1 MGLLIV
7 KQPDEIM
14 SAAATTSLALPKV
27 IQVLLVEDNPADAQL
42 LREVLKDVTS
52 TKLKLTHV
60 TSRTAALERHRAE
73 HFDVVLLDLGLPESV
88 GLETFI
94 YFHKQAPRVPTIVLS
109 GLSDEEMAV
118 NTVNRGAQ
126 DYLVKGRVDGD
137 LLVRAIRYAIERK
150 RVEEALRLQNEI
162 LQEDLR
168 LAREFQLALLPRKYP
183 QFPGDTA
190 ADDTPLRF
198 FHLYRP
204 SSGVSGDFFDVF
216 ALSDTQA
223 GVFICDVMGH
233 GVRSALIT
241 ALTRGLLEQHKPM
254 ATDPGRFLGV
264 INDSL
269 VSVLQQS
276 GVTMFVTAFYMV
288 VNIAEATVRFATAG
302 HPSPLMLHRAT
313 ATVERIYEG
322 NEPTGAVL
330 GLLPGAK
337 YRTIERPFTS
347 GEGILLYTDGI
358 REAASVEGEEFGRD
372 RIVDVVRRHLKPTT
386 DDMLKDLTDAAL
398 VFSASNSFE
407 DDICLVEVEWA
418 PKSTLSPVAA

>member
-1 MGLLIV
+1 MT
-7 KQPDEIM
+7 QPDELM
-14 SAAATTSLALPKV
+14 SDADFPSHAAPAV
-27 IQVLLVEDNPADAQL
+27 IQVLLVEDNPADAHL
-42 LREVLKDVTS
+42 LREVLKEVTS

-60 TSRTAALERHRAE
+60 SSLTAALERHRAE

-94 YFHKQAPRVPTIVLS
+94 TFHQQAPRVPTIVLS

-126 DYLVKGRVDGD
+126 DYLVKGRVDSD

-150 RVEEALRLQNEI
+150 RVEEALRLQNEQ

-168 LAREFQLALLPRKYP
+168 LAREFQLALLPRQYP
-183 QFPGDTA
+183 CFPGDAST
-190 ADDTPLRF
+190 DRTPLRF

-254 ATDPGRFLGV
+254 AADPGRFLGV

-269 VSVLQQS
+269 VSVLQHS

-288 VNIAEATVRFATAG
+288 VDISESTVRFATAG

-313 ATVERIYEG
+313 STVERIYEG

-358 REAASVEGEEFGRD
+358 REAASEDGEEFGRD
-372 RIVDVVRRHLKPTT
+372 RIVEVVREHLKPSAN
-386 DDMLKDLTDAAL
+386 DMLKDLTEAAL
-398 VFSASNSFE
+398 EFSSSSSFE

-418 PKSTLSPVAA
+418 PKASWQDDAAAKV

>member
-1 MGLLIV
+1 
-7 KQPDEIM
+7 M
-14 SAAATTSLALPKV
+14 SDTATTSHVLPSV
-27 IQVLLVEDNPADAQL
+27 IHVLLVEDNPADAQL
-42 LREVLKDVTS
+42 LREVLKEVTS

-60 TSRTAALERHRAE
+60 VSRTDALERHRAE
-73 HFDVVLLDLGLPESV
+73 RFDVVLLDLGLPESV

-94 YFHKQAPRVPTIVLS
+94 YFHKHAPRVPTIVLS

-118 NTVNRGAQ
+118 STVNRGAQ
-126 DYLVKGRVDGD
+126 DYLVKGRVDSD

-150 RVEEALRLQNEI
+150 RVEEALRLQNEQ

-183 QFPGDTA
+183 SFPGDS
-190 ADDTPLRF
+190 PLRF

-241 ALTRGLLEQHKPM
+241 ALTRGLIEQHKPM
-254 ATDPGRFLGV
+254 AADPGRFLGV

-269 VSVLQQS
+269 VNVLQQS

-288 VNIAEATVRFATAG
+288 VDISKSTVRFATAG
-302 HPSPLMLHRAT
+302 HPSPLLLHRAT

-330 GLLPGAK
+330 GLLPGAT
-337 YRTIERPFTS
+337 YRTIERPFS
-347 GEGILLYTDGI
+347 AGEGILLYTDGI
-358 REAASVEGEEFGRD
+358 REAASEEGEEFGRD
-372 RIVDVVRRHLKPTT
+372 RIVDVVREHLKPST
-386 DDMLKDLTDAAL
+386 DDLLKNLTEAAL
-398 VFSASNSFE
+398 EFSSSSSFE

-418 PKSTLSPVAA
+418 PKPG